1 VLTASAPAPKKTGLA
16 PEQLTEI
23 SRALVPFGFKQEDV
37 QTSINSILSVQP
49 IANSSSTGA
58 VAEILAWLKTSSG
71 RKSGVSRVSSH
82 TDALASLSES
92 TDLAIKPRVTVL
104 AGAEDGEA
112 ASAAIYCRLMLQKD
126 LQQAVLA
133 CVDPSISENNVAAL
147 QSATV
152 AVCLFTSE
160 CFRSPMLAA
169 QLATVSTT
177 KARCLTVT
185 VSSDF
190 RVPCSD
196 SFYQSMVQTGAPLA
210 SSAAE
215 LESKVNGCL
224 DSAAGLAFTAVQVA
238 CSFAAVMDIV
248 CLPVCIGQHSQD
260 ILRAEFTALASR
272 LVSFG
277 VMLKGSMSNAG
288 GSNSSDNST
297 KPKEQG
303 WLESSS
309 RYQAISLAAQQAPA
323 ISKTQTVET
332 SGDFAY
338 V

>member
-1 VLTASAPAPKKTGLA
+1 
-16 PEQLTEI
+16 
-23 SRALVPFGFKQEDV
+23 
-37 QTSINSILSVQP
+37 
-49 IANSSSTGA
+49 
-58 VAEILAWLKTSSG
+58 
-71 RKSGVSRVSSH
+71 
-82 TDALASLSES
+82 
-92 TDLAIKPRVTVL
+92 
-104 AGAEDGEA
+104 
-112 ASAAIYCRLMLQKD
+112 
-126 LQQAVLA
+126 
-133 CVDPSISENNVAAL
+133 
-147 QSATV
+147 
-152 AVCLFTSE
+152 
-160 CFRSPMLAA
+160 
-169 QLATVSTT
+169 
-177 KARCLTVT
+177 
-185 VSSDF
+185 
-190 RVPCSD
+190 
-196 SFYQSMVQTGAPLA
+196 MVQTGAPLA

-288 GSNSSDNST
+288 GSNSSDTST
-297 KPKEQG
+297 QPKEQG